1 MQRPECNGKNQ
12 QRFISRRDLLYKTGE
27 GIGGIALAFLLGQ
40 DRLLAD
46 PAGAGNQACAGSAG
60 VTDSPFLPKPPHFRA
75 RAKSVISLFMCGGVS
90 QVDTFDYKPML
101 EKHHGTLIEGKGE
114 VTVRQG
120 YPGPL
125 MKSPYQ
131 FKQYGKS
138 GKWVSDLFPNIGGI
152 VDELAFIHSAQGR

>member
-1 MQRPECNGKNQ
+1 M
-12 QRFISRRDLLYKTGE
+12 
-27 GIGGIALAFLLGQ
+27 GGIALAYLLGQ
-40 DRLLAD
+40 NGLLGA
-46 PAGAGNQACAGSAG
+46 PAEGNQACASSAG
-60 VTDSPFLPKPPHFRA
+60 VTDSPFLPKPVHFRP

-101 EKHHGTLIEGKGE
+101 EKFHGKLLEGKGE

-131 FKQYGKS
+131 FKQHGQS
-138 GKWVSDLFPNIGGI
+138 GKFVSELFPNIGGI
-152 VDELAFIHSAQGR
+152 VDERSEEHTSE